1 MKFKRIMLLLL
12 LSCILLL
19 AFDYRLTIRANPET
33 ILYVDPSTVM
43 IHVGDSFSIN
53 VSVQDAN
60 DLHAFHLFL
69 GYNTM
74 VLDALSVYIYPP
86 FNRGPIIIDDE
97 DGYVE
102 VSGSVGIPGLGVSGS
117 FPLAMITFNAT
128 ALGNSGLH
136 LYNTDL
142 RDSMSNPIP
151 HVTSDGSVNVG
162 LIDIAVVNFVP
173 SKTVVGQ
180 NYMMNINVTV
190 ENQGDFAETFNI
202 TLYAN
207 TSTIETKQIT
217 LINGASTT
225 IAFTW
230 NTTGFD
236 KGNYTIWA
244 YAWPVPGETDIEDNT
259 FIDGLVVVAMVGDI
273 TGPTLNVPDGWVD
286 GRDIALVCRN
296 FGKYPGKPDYNPN
309 TDINNDGMVDG
320 KDIAITC
327 RNFGKTDP

>member
-1 MKFKRIMLLLL
+1 
-12 LSCILLL
+12 L

-43 IHVGDSFSIN
+43 VPVGDSFSIN
-53 VSVQDAN
+53 VSVQDAH
-60 DLHAFHLFL
+60 DLYAFHLFL
-69 GYNTM
+69 GYNTI

-86 FNRGPIIIDDE
+86 FNRGPIITIIDDE

-102 VSGSVGIPGLGVSGS
+102 FSGSVGIPGPGVSGS

-162 LIDIAVVNFVP
+162 LIDIAVVNVVP
-173 SKTVVGQ
+173 SKSVVGQ
-180 NYMMNINVTV
+180 NYIMNIDVSV
-190 ENQGDFAETFNI
+190 ENQGDFAETFNV

-225 IAFTW
+225 LTFTW
-230 NTTGFD
+230 NTTGFA
-236 KGNYTIWA
+236 KGNYTISA
-244 YAWPVPGETDIEDNT
+244 YAWPVYGETDITDNT
-259 FIDGLVVVAMVGDI
+259 LIDSWVIVAMVGDI
-273 TGPTLNVPDGWVD
+273 TGPNGWPDGKVD
-286 GRDIALVCRN
+286 ARDIGLVCKY
-296 FGKYPGKPDYNPN
+296 FGWAPYKSGYNPN
-309 TDINNDGMVDG
+309 TDINGD
-320 KDIAITC
+320 
-327 RNFGKTDP
+327 GKTDARDIGIVCKQFGKKDP